1 MTQAPQVSL
10 TLPQQ
15 VLGMAVLNDWIA
27 SSIQVA
33 AFYGIADLLQDGSK
47 SIAELAAATQTHP
60 DSLYR
65 LLHALTSFGFFRRW
79 IQTSLSKSAAS
90 RKHRSPSAFARISP
104 ARCMRWH
111 GSLDR

>member
-1 MTQAPQVSL
+1 
-10 TLPQQ
+10 
-15 VLGMAVLNDWIA
+15 MAVLIDRIA

-33 AFYGIADLLQDGSK
+33 ASCGNADLLQDGPK

-90 RKHRSPSAFARISP
+90 CKHRSPSTFAWIVGASP
-104 ARCMRWH
+104 GREW
-111 GSLDR
+111 LD